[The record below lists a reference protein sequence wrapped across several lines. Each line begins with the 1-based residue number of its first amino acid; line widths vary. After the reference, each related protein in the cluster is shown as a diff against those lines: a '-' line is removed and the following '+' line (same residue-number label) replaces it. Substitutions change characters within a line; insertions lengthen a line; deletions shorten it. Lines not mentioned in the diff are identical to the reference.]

1 MRKFKYSGKMR
12 PELVRPSYPFLGI
25 GIAFSN
31 RFETLSPNT
40 QKCWGCRQATI
51 LDFQLPNNKRG
62 SARSD
67 DTAVGVR
74 NLCELVN
81 ELPLALHRRT
91 ERSVGTVST
100 AVLRCRTIRMSGL
113 CGRITETESYP
124 GFDATCSPKLYL
136 LGLSYLGLLCCGFYP
151 TRTPS
156 VN

>member
-1 MRKFKYSGKMR
+1 MR

-40 QKCWGCRQATI
+40 QKCRGCRQATI

-74 NLCELVN
+74 NLYELVN
-81 ELPLALHRRT
+81 EPPLALHRGT
-91 ERSVGTVST
+91 ERLIGTVST
-100 AVLRCRTIRMSGL
+100 AVLRCRMNSG
-113 CGRITETESYP
+113 CP
-124 GFDATCSPKLYL
+124 GYVGGSLRPRVIQ
-136 LGLSYLGLLCCGFYP
+136 GLMRPAVQNYIS
-151 TRTPS
+151 
-156 VN
+156 